1 MNDNQN
7 REKLNMQEQ
16 ETITIRNLATGYK
29 GKHKTHIVARDIN
42 ASIYAGELTCL
53 LGANGAGKSTLLHTL
68 SGFLP
73 KLSGEIRIMNKEVEK
88 YSDADMSKVISVVL
102 TEKCDLRNMTV
113 EEMVALGRSPYT
125 GFWGVLKKGDKEIVS
140 RAIAGV
146 GIEVLTGR
154 MMHTLSDGEKQ
165 KVMIAKALAQETP
178 VIFLDEPTAF
188 LDFPSKVEMMQ
199 LLHRLS
205 RDTGKT
211 IFMSTH
217 DLELALQIADKV
229 WMMDKE
235 NGVTIGTPEDLSLNG
250 TLSNFF
256 SRKGI
261 MFDQNTGLFKI
272 NNEYSVKMHLEGNGQ
287 KYAMVRKALLRNGI
301 LAGREIESDVYI
313 ETGNLQTEGFLLHL
327 PENEVRKAEDIEVLL
342 KLVSGY
348 LVNSRYS

>member
-217 DLELALQIADKV
+217 DLELALETVDRIQVFYAGYTIEDARTADFEREETLRHPYTRALWRAMPKNGFHYIDGV
-229 WMMDKE
+229 QPYARDMKPGCPFAPRCEKCVDKCYGE
-235 NGVTIGTPEDLSLNG
+235 VPWHLS
-250 TLSNFF
+250 
-256 SRKGI
+256 
-261 MFDQNTGLFKI
+261 
-272 NNEYSVKMHLEGNGQ
+272 GNG
-287 KYAMVRKALLRNGI
+287 YVRCI
-301 LAGREIESDVYI
+301 YDS
-313 ETGNLQTEGFLLHL
+313 
-327 PENEVRKAEDIEVLL
+327 
-342 KLVSGY
+342 
-348 LVNSRYS
+348 

>member
-188 LDFPSKVEMMQ
+188 LDVVSRIEIMT
-199 LLHRLS
+199 LLHRLAS
-205 RDTGKT
+205 EEKKA
-211 IFMSTH
+211 ILLSTH
-217 DLELALQIADKV
+217 DIEQALVLSDRLWLLTREEGLQC
-229 WMMDKE
+229 
-235 NGVTIGTPEDLSLNG
+235 GVTEDLILHNRMDSL
-250 TLSNFF
+250 FP
-256 SRKGI
+256 
-261 MFDQNTGLFKI
+261 
-272 NNEYSVKMHLEGNGQ
+272 H
-287 KYAMVRKALLRNGI
+287 
-301 LAGREIESDVYI
+301 
-313 ETGNLQTEGFLLHL
+313 
-327 PENEVRKAEDIEVLL
+327 
-342 KLVSGY
+342 
-348 LVNSRYS
+348 

>member
-1 MNDNQN
+1 MKH
-7 REKLNMQEQ
+7 E
-16 ETITIRNLATGYK
+16 ETIKIKDLSTGYV
-29 GKHKTHIVARDIN
+29 GTRKTYVVSSSIN
-42 ASIYAGELTCL
+42 ASIYSGELTCL

-68 SGFLP
+68 SGFQS
-73 KLSGEIRIMNKEVEK
+73 KLSGEILINGKDVEK
-88 YSDADMSKVISVVL
+88 FSDADMSKVVSVVL
-102 TEKCDLRNMTV
+102 TEKCDLRNMV
-113 EEMVALGRSPYT
+113 VYEMVGLGRSPYT
-125 GFWGVLKKGDKEIVS
+125 GFWGVIKKGDKEIVDL
-140 RAIAGV
+140 AIASV
-146 GIEVLTGR
+146 GIQPLAHR

-261 MFDQNTGLFKI
+261 AFDQNTGLFTI
-272 NNEYSVKMHLEGNGQ
+272 NNEYSKQIHLKGHGQ

-301 LAGREIESDVYI
+301 LAGRDVESIAYI
-313 ETGNLQTEGFLLHL
+313 ETGNLETDGFVYHSA
-327 PENEVRKAEDIEVLL
+327 NGTVKNVVDIEELL
-342 KLVSGY
+342 MV
-348 LVNSRYS
+348 VTEEVAQ

>member
-1 MNDNQN
+1 
-7 REKLNMQEQ
+7 
-16 ETITIRNLATGYK
+16 
-29 GKHKTHIVARDIN
+29 
-42 ASIYAGELTCL
+42 
-53 LGANGAGKSTLLHTL
+53 
-68 SGFLP
+68 
-73 KLSGEIRIMNKEVEK
+73 
-88 YSDADMSKVISVVL
+88 MSKVISVVL

-272 NNEYSVKMHLEGNGQ
+272 NSEYSVKMHLEGHGQ